1 MQALAAATGFAPGG
15 AIGHDERRTALEVF
29 ARLADTW
36 GLTSDQ
42 QIALLG
48 HPARSTFFK
57 WKKDGGSLPADT
69 HERLSHIFSIF
80 KALEILLPDAREA
93 DAWMRRPNRVFS
105 GESPLD
111 HAIAGGLAGL
121 YEVRRYLDAQRGG

>member
-1 MQALAAATGFAPGG
+1 
-15 AIGHDERRTALEVF
+15 LEVF

-69 HERLSHIFSIF
+69 QERLSHIFSIF

-93 DAWMRRPNRVFS
+93 DAWMRRPNRAFS

-111 HAIAGGLAGL
+111 HAIGGGLAGL